1 MFLVVMMVGILALT
15 ADVLAEAKNEVTLN
29 FKGGIVRDGYVEYD
43 KVAKLQLFKDDVLVN
58 DITDMM
64 VLDLNEAAYKFVIQ
78 DISSGETG
86 NISGNV
92 SVKLNINGWYYPI
105 NEATGSGTDSTFKLQ
120 TSEFSGTLAIKLER
134 KGVAVNTKVENVYDD
149 ISIKNKIDLTEGKG
163 FVIDFAKS
171 DELTEALKLF
181 ADLEKTLYYKKVND
195 GLELT
200 DSESEAVIKI
210 VGNKDENKAILTA
223 VNVGTKKSEVFK
235 GLHTKYTGSKLN
247 FDGAAGSILNET
259 RTDYYTRCKYEFNFQ
274 YVKEEVSPKEYKF
287 TEGAN
292 QIYVIDESQ
301 NAIFRIDAD
310 FSLFDGK
317 VYIDDA
323 LLDAKNYQ
331 AESGS
336 TVIILNKEY
345 VDTLSDGEHTIKV
358 EFSDSGSA
366 TTKFEAKAKQVNT
379 EKSEN
384 ITNPQTGDNIGTYI
398 VLSIVSV
405 LGIAATMMINK
416 KKREN

>member
-247 FDGAAGSILNET
+247 FDGAAGSILNEI

-292 QIYVIDESQ
+292 QIYVIDESK

-345 VDTLSDGEHTIKV
+345 VDTLSVGEHTIKV
-358 EFSDSGSA
+358 EFSGSGSA
-366 TTKFEAKAKQVNT
+366 TTKFEAKAKQANT

>member
-134 KGVAVNTKVENVYDD
+134 KGVVVNTKVENVYDD
-149 ISIKNKIDLTEGKG
+149 ISIKKKIDLTEGKG

-235 GLHTKYTGSKLN
+235 GPHTKYTGSKLN
-247 FDGAAGSILNET
+247 FDGAAGSILNEI

-287 TEGAN
+287 TGGAN
-292 QIYVIDESQ
+292 QIYVIDESK

-345 VDTLSDGEHTIKV
+345 VDTLSVGEHTIKV

-366 TTKFEAKAKQVNT
+366 TTKFEVKAKQVNT
-379 EKSEN
+379 GKAEN

>member
-134 KGVAVNTKVENVYDD
+134 KGVVVNTKVENVYDD

-247 FDGAAGSILNET
+247 FDGAAGSILNEI

-345 VDTLSDGEHTIKV
+345 VDTLSVGEHTIKV
-358 EFSDSGSA
+358 EFSGSGSA
-366 TTKFEAKAKQVNT
+366 TTKFEAKAKQANT

>member
-29 FKGGIVRDGYVEYD
+29 FKGGIVRDGFVEYD
-43 KVAKLQLFKDDVLVN
+43 KVAKLQLFKDDVLVD

-134 KGVAVNTKVENVYDD
+134 KGVVVNTKVENVYDD
-149 ISIKNKIDLTEGKG
+149 ISIKNKIDLTEGKE

-247 FDGAAGSILNET
+247 FDGAAGSILNEI

-292 QIYVIDESQ
+292 QIYVIDESK

-345 VDTLSDGEHTIKV
+345 VDTLSVGEHTIKV

-379 EKSEN
+379 EKLEN

>member
-134 KGVAVNTKVENVYDD
+134 KGVVVNTKVENVYDD
-149 ISIKNKIDLTEGKG
+149 ISIKKKIDLTEGKG

-310 FSLFDGK
+310 VSLFDGK

>member
-247 FDGAAGSILNET
+247 FDGAAGSILNEI
-259 RTDYYTRCKYEFNFQ
+259 RTDYYTRFKYEFNFQ

-292 QIYVIDESQ
+292 QIYVIDESK

-345 VDTLSDGEHTIKV
+345 VDTLSVGEHTIKV
-358 EFSDSGSA
+358 EFSGSGSA
-366 TTKFEAKAKQVNT
+366 TTKFEAKAKQANT